1 MAAIAAA
8 SPIGAYQREASRLTP
23 AAPRVPGKVISREA
37 GLSFGPFSLRYSATD
52 YEFDLSG
59 ASVQTSFA
67 DALDAAAASARLA
80 ETPALG
86 QALPPNA
93 ATRRNPSYHLFPSLH
108 GRSRSPTSGAAR
120 ADTLVSLSRGAPAP
134 GVRPWPPLP
143 PAPRLGPISARR
155 HA

>member
-59 ASVQTSFA
+59 APPQTSFV
-67 DALDAAAASARLA
+67 DALDAAAASALLA

-86 QALPPNA
+86 QAPPPNA
-93 ATRRNPSYHLFPSLH
+93 YTRRQALAGYATAAAVTPQTASGPTMLSL
-108 GRSRSPTSGAAR
+108 R
-120 ADTLVSLSRGAPAP
+120 V
-134 GVRPWPPLP
+134 
-143 PAPRLGPISARR
+143 
-155 HA
+155 

>member
-59 ASVQTSFA
+59 ASPQASSFA
-67 DALDAAAASARLA
+67 DALDAAAASALLA

-86 QALPPNA
+86 QTPPPNA
-93 ATRRNPSYHLFPSLH
+93 YTRRQALAGYATAAAVTPQTASGPTMLSL
-108 GRSRSPTSGAAR
+108 R
-120 ADTLVSLSRGAPAP
+120 V
-134 GVRPWPPLP
+134 
-143 PAPRLGPISARR
+143 
-155 HA
+155 

>member
-59 ASVQTSFA
+59 ASAQTSFV
-67 DALDAAAASARLA
+67 DALDAAAASALLA

-86 QALPPNA
+86 ETPPPNA
-93 ATRRNPSYHLFPSLH
+93 YTRRQALAGYATAAAVTPQTASGPTMLSL
-108 GRSRSPTSGAAR
+108 R
-120 ADTLVSLSRGAPAP
+120 V
-134 GVRPWPPLP
+134 
-143 PAPRLGPISARR
+143 
-155 HA
+155 

>member
-59 ASVQTSFA
+59 ASAQTSFV
-67 DALDAAAASARLA
+67 DALDAAAASALLA
-80 ETPALG
+80 DTPALG
-86 QALPPNA
+86 QTPPPNA
-93 ATRRNPSYHLFPSLH
+93 YTRRQALAGYATAAAVTPQTASGPTMLSL
-108 GRSRSPTSGAAR
+108 R
-120 ADTLVSLSRGAPAP
+120 V
-134 GVRPWPPLP
+134 
-143 PAPRLGPISARR
+143 
-155 HA
+155 

>member
-23 AAPRVPGKVISREA
+23 AATRVPGKVINREA

-59 ASVQTSFA
+59 ASVQTSFI
-67 DALDAAAASARLA
+67 DALDAAAASALLA

-86 QALPPNA
+86 QTPPPNA
-93 ATRRNPSYHLFPSLH
+93 TTRRQALAGYATAAAVTPQTASGPTMLSL
-108 GRSRSPTSGAAR
+108 R
-120 ADTLVSLSRGAPAP
+120 V
-134 GVRPWPPLP
+134 
-143 PAPRLGPISARR
+143 
-155 HA
+155 

>member
-8 SPIGAYQREASRLTP
+8 SPIGAYQREASQLTP

-59 ASVQTSFA
+59 ASAQTSFA
-67 DALDAAAASARLA
+67 DALDAAAASALLA

-86 QALPPNA
+86 QTPPPNA
-93 ATRRNPSYHLFPSLH
+93 YTRRQALAGYATAAATTARTASGPAMLSL
-108 GRSRSPTSGAAR
+108 R
-120 ADTLVSLSRGAPAP
+120 V
-134 GVRPWPPLP
+134 
-143 PAPRLGPISARR
+143 
-155 HA
+155 

>member
-59 ASVQTSFA
+59 VSAQTSFV
-67 DALDAAAASARLA
+67 DALDAAAASALLA
-80 ETPALG
+80 EMPALG
-86 QALPPNA
+86 QTPPPNA
-93 ATRRNPSYHLFPSLH
+93 YTRRQALAGYATAAAVTPQTASGPTMLSL
-108 GRSRSPTSGAAR
+108 R
-120 ADTLVSLSRGAPAP
+120 V
-134 GVRPWPPLP
+134 
-143 PAPRLGPISARR
+143 
-155 HA
+155 

>member
-59 ASVQTSFA
+59 ATAQTSFI
-67 DALDAAAASARLA
+67 DALDAAAASALLA

-86 QALPPNA
+86 QTPPPNA
-93 ATRRNPSYHLFPSLH
+93 YTRRQALAGYATAAAVTPQTASGPTMLSL
-108 GRSRSPTSGAAR
+108 R
-120 ADTLVSLSRGAPAP
+120 V
-134 GVRPWPPLP
+134 
-143 PAPRLGPISARR
+143 
-155 HA
+155 

>member
-59 ASVQTSFA
+59 APPQASFV
-67 DALDAAAASARLA
+67 DALDAAAASALLA

-86 QALPPNA
+86 QTPPPNA
-93 ATRRNPSYHLFPSLH
+93 YTRRQALAGYATAAAVTPQTASGPTMLSL
-108 GRSRSPTSGAAR
+108 R
-120 ADTLVSLSRGAPAP
+120 V
-134 GVRPWPPLP
+134 
-143 PAPRLGPISARR
+143 
-155 HA
+155 

>member
-23 AAPRVPGKVISREA
+23 AAPRVSGKVISREA

-59 ASVQTSFA
+59 ASVQTSFV
-67 DALDAAAASARLA
+67 DALDAAAASALLA

-86 QALPPNA
+86 QAPLPNA
-93 ATRRNPSYHLFPSLH
+93 YTRRQAMAGYA
-108 GRSRSPTSGAAR
+108 TAA
-120 ADTLVSLSRGAPAP
+120 ATTAQTAS
-134 GVRPWPPLP
+134 P
-143 PAPRLGPISARR
+143 PAMLSLRV
-155 HA
+155 

>member
-23 AAPRVPGKVISREA
+23 VAPRVPGKVISREA

-59 ASVQTSFA
+59 ASVQTSFT
-67 DALDAAAASARLA
+67 DALDAAAASALLA

-86 QALPPNA
+86 ESPPPNA
-93 ATRRNPSYHLFPSLH
+93 STRRQALAGYAAADAALTRPPSGPTMLSL
-108 GRSRSPTSGAAR
+108 R
-120 ADTLVSLSRGAPAP
+120 V
-134 GVRPWPPLP
+134 
-143 PAPRLGPISARR
+143 
-155 HA
+155 

>member
-59 ASVQTSFA
+59 ASVQTSFI
-67 DALDAAAASARLA
+67 DALDAAAASALLA

-86 QALPPNA
+86 QAPPPNA
-93 ATRRNPSYHLFPSLH
+93 YTRRQALAGYATAAATTSQTASGPTMLSL
-108 GRSRSPTSGAAR
+108 R
-120 ADTLVSLSRGAPAP
+120 V
-134 GVRPWPPLP
+134 
-143 PAPRLGPISARR
+143 
-155 HA
+155 

>member
-23 AAPRVPGKVISREA
+23 AAPRVPGKVINREA

-59 ASVQTSFA
+59 ASVQTSFV
-67 DALDAAAASARLA
+67 DALDAAAASALLA

-86 QALPPNA
+86 QTPPPNA
-93 ATRRNPSYHLFPSLH
+93 YTRRQALAGYAAAAAVTPQTASGPTMLSL
-108 GRSRSPTSGAAR
+108 R
-120 ADTLVSLSRGAPAP
+120 V
-134 GVRPWPPLP
+134 
-143 PAPRLGPISARR
+143 
-155 HA
+155 

>member
-8 SPIGAYQREASRLTP
+8 SPIGAYQREASRLSP

-59 ASVQTSFA
+59 ASVQTSFI
-67 DALDAAAASARLA
+67 DALDAAAASALLA

-86 QALPPNA
+86 QAPPPNA
-93 ATRRNPSYHLFPSLH
+93 TTRRQALAGYATAAAVTPQTASGPTMLSL
-108 GRSRSPTSGAAR
+108 R
-120 ADTLVSLSRGAPAP
+120 V
-134 GVRPWPPLP
+134 
-143 PAPRLGPISARR
+143 
-155 HA
+155 

>member
-59 ASVQTSFA
+59 ASVQTSFV
-67 DALDAAAASARLA
+67 DALDAAAASALLA

-86 QALPPNA
+86 QTPPPNA
-93 ATRRNPSYHLFPSLH
+93 YTRRQALAGYATAAAVTARTASGPTMLSL
-108 GRSRSPTSGAAR
+108 R
-120 ADTLVSLSRGAPAP
+120 V
-134 GVRPWPPLP
+134 
-143 PAPRLGPISARR
+143 
-155 HA
+155 